1 MTAAFRCTVVSPER
15 PLFEGGVDKVVA
27 PGARGQIAVLR
38 GHAPLIAKLDPGV
51 IRIHRAADEGGAVER
66 LAVSGG
72 FLQVRRGQLTLLVTD
87 AVKQDDID
95 RGALEREL
103 GETLEALRHPK
114 SDEDFRTLLS
124 KRRSVQAKIE
134 VAGRK

>member
-15 PLFEGGVDKVVA
+15 PLFEGGVEKVVV

-38 GHAPLIAKLDPGV
+38 GHAPLIAKLDAGV
-51 IRIHRAADEGGAVER
+51 IRIHRTEEEGGAVER
-66 LAVSGG
+66 MAVSGG

-87 AVKQDDID
+87 AVKKDDLD
-95 RGALEREL
+95 GPALSREMD
-103 GETLEALRHPK
+103 ETLESLRHPK
-114 SDEDFRTLLS
+114 SDEEYRTLLG
-124 KRRSVQAKIE
+124 KRRAVKAKIE